1 MDTNSFLV
9 PSEQEVLTRSL
20 YVHTFIIS
28 PNSESGRKILDSDHL
43 LMALTNRFLF
53 ATILI
58 NNTNTFVLL
67 DRFHRFHTIS
77 TDAYL
82 DTKKSAHASRTL
94 FNCKKA
100 APTINVWTFW
110 FSIFTHPLYAKLIKL
125 SSALKTE
132 KIGLNVE
139 ISWLCISKWP
149 I

>member
-20 YVHTFIIS
+20 YVHTFINS

-77 TDAYL
+77 TDAFL
-82 DTKKSAHASRTL
+82 TLTLKNRRTHHEHCSIVKRQL
-94 FNCKKA
+94 Q
-100 APTINVWTFW
+100 PLTFEHFGFQ
-110 FSIFTHPLYAKLIKL
+110 FSHIRCMQ
-125 SSALKTE
+125 S
-132 KIGLNVE
+132 
-139 ISWLCISKWP
+139 
-149 I
+149 